1 MKMTPQRLVQMRDLE
16 LLENER
22 LIGRLEA
29 DIRQLQNE
37 PKLERD
43 RIQSM
48 VENGTGSKFKF

>member
-48 VENGTGSKFKF
+48 VEKGTGSKFKF